1 MSNQQQKFK
10 TKVVYFCFEVPQ
22 YYTEADLKKNIRIED
37 KDAIPTVES
46 MLHDTLR
53 FVQKRFNKRI
63 HGEDSLNS
71 TLLLDS
77 KEALRCAEDRIEEK
91 EKYDINTPWNPNDK
105 GDI

>member
-22 YYTEADLKKNIRIED
+22 YYTKADLQRNIKIED
-37 KDAIPTVES
+37 EDAIPTVES

-63 HGEDSLNS
+63 HGENSLNS
-71 TLLLDS
+71 TLLLNS
-77 KEALRCAEDRIEEK
+77 EEALKCAKDRISDK
-91 EKYDINTPWNPNDK
+91 EKFDINSPWNPNDK